1 MASYI
6 DNIAQNSQIAAVLPY
21 TPDWD
26 FLSSSQKT
34 LTQMQTTAFESFY
47 DKYST
52 LLKADLLNP
61 ENQEFRD
68 KFMIEADSKLKAVG
82 GTDLTDPRNLKNANS
97 LFDNLVNNPRYIK
110 DIMFTKGVKKDLEY
124 ADNLRSSLDENV
136 RSLYNP
142 YSVQDIMFS
151 VEDFKNAQG
160 DAMLTVGSPRYVQ
173 NLNLWSQ
180 AEKYF
185 EDKDWKRTYDQ
196 KSGGYIY
203 TSKNGKLIE
212 DDVYQYLH
220 GRFSED
226 PLVKDFLNVKSRVER
241 RNFVESNLDAF
252 GGDKTKAELAYL
264 KTKWNTIS
272 EPIRKQVAK
281 YDEELA
287 KLEYGNA
294 EVERARQNQPATGNV
309 QRQEDQQSIVDLFN
323 DLMTKKESMP
333 TLDPEIDEALSNN
346 DFSNIANL
354 ISKIDDI
361 GFKAGVAEIAGVFSR
376 RGEELSM
383 KADEFALVSH
393 RATLDDWKNQQQVAR
408 QFEADVR
415 MAQLKGEIVIP
426 GMGGAQGGTP
436 ISAGTV
442 GVLEGE
448 DSQKYSEYNQ
458 KELIRRTEDAKKAG
472 HEVIRQWSILTG
484 TPIRNSEGKV
494 IPLDSLNRLTAK
506 EFQSYISK
514 AQVVATRG
522 TRDLDDPNSAV
533 SLRQTIRTYQEKTNT
548 EKGLLRAEQQN
559 LLSAIIDAENNAPN
573 NQEAKEAYTLMR
585 EIVNSG
591 IVLQDQV
598 RREFEKRW
606 NAKRDAKLKDAPF
619 FNLGGLEAVVGG
631 ATSPAKDNW
640 FKTWWNTEDGG
651 DAWNTWFGGFSFFDP
666 GTYGS
671 NNKEVS
677 YNYQQNAKSL
687 YSLVNGRETTVGGEE
702 RKGTNFG
709 MASSKG
715 SSVNIVVNQANQSVS
730 QNMGDVGFGTL
741 QTALAGN
748 LPNQDAA
755 QVALNTI
762 VNVLNTKTTGNTNA
776 RNMQVEG
783 YEDNEGNQFVRIIP
797 DTKTIDDL
805 IGTKQNPGPLK
816 SKGVTT
822 DQLAEG
828 IVVKLDA
835 AGALPKSTFDFRVTP
850 TEAAINVNGGE
861 LTIGGSYYDGGKVT
875 ITRNGNG
882 SYQYY
887 GDAYIY
893 DPNKGGYR
901 EVNISKEINEYV
913 NANSLTVQQAK
924 DWIDRYLNTNAAK
937 NITLEK

>member
-34 LTQMQTTAFESFY
+34 LTQMQTAAFESFY

-68 KFMIEADSKLKAVG
+68 KFMIEADGKLKAVG

-110 DIMFTKGVKKDLEY
+110 DIMFTKGVKKNLEY

-160 DAMLTVGSPRYVQ
+160 DAMLNVSSPRYVQ

-212 DDVYQYLH
+212 DDVYQYLY

-252 GGDKTKAELAYL
+252 GGDRARAELAYL

-281 YDEELA
+281 YDQELA

-361 GFKAGVAEIAGVFSR
+361 AFKAGINEIAGVFSR

-383 KADEFALVSH
+383 KADEFALASH

-415 MAQLKGEIVIP
+415 MAQLKGEIVMP
-426 GMGGAQGGTP
+426 GMGGAQGGIP

-448 DSQKYSEYNQ
+448 AAEKYSEYNQ
-458 KELIRRTEDAKKAG
+458 KELIKRSEDAKRAG
-472 HEVIRQWSILTG
+472 YEVIKQWSTLTG
-484 TPIRNSEGKV
+484 TPVRNSQGKV
-494 IPLDSLNRLTAK
+494 IPLDSLDKLTQ
-506 EFQSYISK
+506 EELQSYISK

-522 TRDLDDPNSAV
+522 TRDLEDPNGAIG
-533 SLRQTIRTYQEKTNT
+533 LRQTIRTYQEKTSI
-548 EKGLLRAEQQN
+548 ERGLLRAEQQN
-559 LLSAIIDAENNAPN
+559 LLSSIDKAEGNVVNN
-573 NQEAKEAYTLMR
+573 EEGKEAFALMR

-591 IVLQDQV
+591 IVLESKLKE
-598 RREFEKRW
+598 EFQKRW
-606 NAKRDAKLKDAPF
+606 DAKRDARLKAAPF
-619 FNLGGLEAVVGG
+619 LAIGEVDGRIK
-631 ATSPAKDNW
+631 SPW
-640 FKTWWNTEDGG
+640 FGTWWNTESGS
-651 DAWNTWFGGFSFFDP
+651 DAWNTWFGGVSWFDP
-666 GTYGS
+666 NTWSGS
-671 NNKEVS
+671 ASEVAT
-677 YNYQQNAKSL
+677 NYKQKSKSL

-715 SSVNIVVNQANQSVS
+715 SAVNIVVNQANQSVS

-748 LPNQDAA
+748 LPKQDAA
-755 QVALNTI
+755 QIALNTV
-762 VNVLNTKTTGNTNA
+762 VNILNTKTTGNTNP

-783 YEDNEGNQFVRIIP
+783 YEDNDGNQFIRIIP

-805 IGTKQNPGPLK
+805 MGSKENPGPLK
-816 SKGVTT
+816 GRATSEE
-822 DQLAEG
+822 LAQG

-861 LTIGGSYYDGGKVT
+861 LTIGGSYYDGGKIT

-893 DPNKGGYR
+893 DPSKGTYK
-901 EVNISKEINEYV
+901 EVNISNKLNEYI
-913 NANSLTVQQAK
+913 NSNRLTVQQAK
-924 DWIDRYLNTNAAK
+924 EWVDGLLNDYAAE
-937 NITLEK
+937 NLRLEK